1 VSYRRRL
8 QRLSATVFY
17 VLVTYTAFGVGTA
30 QQQTGPVD
38 EPRSAQHESAPVDKG
53 AKAITEQHDKCA
65 TRLIVNADALF
76 GPTRWTLNYDAAETL
91 EVLGPVI
98 TKAGSHPTRITAN
111 TFSSDSDV
119 ENLDVSQR
127 RAVTVRTWL
136 VNHHFVATNTVAD
149 AANQDSAAASQ
160 ANAAA
165 KASTPSSRI
174 SGQKNGTVEV
184 ILDTCH

>member
-1 VSYRRRL
+1 
-8 QRLSATVFY
+8 LSATVFC
-17 VLVTYTAFGVGTA
+17 VLVTRAAFVAGAA

-38 EPRSAQHESAPVDKG
+38 EPRSAQHESAPVDKR
-53 AKAITEQHDKCA
+53 AKAISEQHDKCA
-65 TRLIVNADALF
+65 TRLIVNAEALF
-76 GPTRWTLNYDAAETL
+76 QPHRWTLNYDAAQTL
-91 EVLGPVI
+91 DVLGPMI
-98 TKAGSHPTRITAN
+98 TKAGSHPTRITAK
-111 TFSSDSDV
+111 TFSSESDV

-149 AANQDSAAASQ
+149 AANQDSPPASQVSAAAS
-160 ANAAA
+160 
-165 KASTPSSRI
+165 KTSTPTSRT